1 MLLIGS
7 ILVILWAKILD
18 EIKATI
24 KVIPNIASKDNGLNE
39 KTEEEPSIFEIV
51 NIEKI
56 VKPSN
61 SIEDKVNEMKDDKK
75 L

>member
-39 KTEEEPSIFEIV
+39 KTEEEPSIFEMV

-56 VKPSN
+56 VKPSS